1 MTITIGYTADLDSRG
16 TRASAVLWLFVEQI
30 ESAEDVHGMMR
41 SCWEMN
47 AVRRPSFSQLV
58 QWLRRRLRPVMRDSL
73 ISSTRSIIDQRQSTP
88 CDRCVTLNLRW
99 KLTVIST
106 SLYLIEHWPECEKSA
121 AAVIKILSNYTVS
134 QNNRT
139 ATFNMT

>member
-30 ESAEDVHGMMR
+30 ESAEDVHEMMR

-88 CDRCVTLNLRW
+88 CDRCVTLNQ
-99 KLTVIST
+99 LT
-106 SLYLIEHWPECEKSA
+106 L
-121 AAVIKILSNYTVS
+121 KIDGYIDEFIF
-134 QNNRT
+134 NRT
-139 ATFNMT
+139 LARMREIGCSCHQDTFKLHCVSKQPDRYV